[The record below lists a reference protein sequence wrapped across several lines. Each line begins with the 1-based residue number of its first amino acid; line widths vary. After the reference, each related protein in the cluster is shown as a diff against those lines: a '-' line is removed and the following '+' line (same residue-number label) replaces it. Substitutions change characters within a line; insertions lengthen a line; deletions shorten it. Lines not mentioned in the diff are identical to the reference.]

1 LALDAAVLCL
11 FAAAGAAAF
20 AVALSPHGSLQW
32 SRLTSAL
39 LLGLLVSLL
48 LWLVLKTLIGRAFAI
63 GPRAAA
69 YAAIAGALI
78 VLLAA
83 AGARTLL
90 ARTASEGAPAGE
102 RTQQAFKRWTLQAVP
117 LLVRYKDTLA
127 LDASPTVTGS
137 ASGHVDRGLRRRV
150 EVARRRLRALE
161 LPVGRLA
168 RSAPADLR
176 SFMPLLTQ
184 AVTLAVSA
192 QSRYEA
198 ALAARGSRSRA
209 LLAQAN
215 RLLRRSQQA
224 MAAFSTDVNGVGGRL
239 ANG

>member
-1 LALDAAVLCL
+1 VAALCL
-11 FAAAGAAAF
+11 FAAAGATAF
-20 AVALSPHGSLQW
+20 AVAASPHGSLQW
-32 SRLTSAL
+32 SRPTGAL
-39 LLGLLVSLL
+39 LLGLLVSLA

-63 GPRAAA
+63 EPRAAA
-69 YAAIAGALI
+69 YAAMAGALI
-78 VLLAA
+78 VLLAS

-90 ARTASEGAPAGE
+90 ARTASESAPESE

-127 LDASPTVTGS
+127 LDASPTATSS
-137 ASGHVDRGLRRRV
+137 ASSHVDRGLLRRV
-150 EVARRRLRALE
+150 EVARRQLRALE

-198 ALAARGSRSRA
+198 ALAARASRSRA

>member
-1 LALDAAVLCL
+1 MGVAVLCL

-20 AVALSPHGSLQW
+20 ASAVSPHGYGQW
-32 SRLTSAL
+32 LRLAGAL
-39 LLGLLVSLL
+39 LLGLLVSLAL
-48 LWLVLKTLIGRAFAI
+48 GLAFKTLLGRAFAI
-63 GPRAAA
+63 APRAAA
-69 YAAIAGALI
+69 YAAMAGALI

-90 ARTASEGAPAGE
+90 ARTASEGAHANE
-102 RTQQAFKRWTLQAVP
+102 RTQQAFQRWTLQAVP

-137 ASGHVDRGLRRRV
+137 ASSHVDRGLLRRV
-150 EVARRRLRALE
+150 ELARRRLRALE

-168 RSAPADLR
+168 RSAPANLR
-176 SFMPLLTQ
+176 SFMPLLTK
-184 AVTLAVSA
+184 AVRLAVSA

-198 ALAARGSRSRA
+198 ALAVRGSRSRA
-209 LLAQAN
+209 LLARAN